1 MKSEAELNEIII
13 KMIAC
18 FQVGIEHMDE
28 FAGSK
33 LYRQGVKFHA
43 KALAIELEGLLNVV
57 QSQIAD
63 TEDEETYLNIERG
76 IREFVSKPLKDIYLI
91 GERDQMISSC
101 SAHAREMEW
110 DEEETN
116 KRMDVIGQ
124 NGNTGEHYDEYKQ
137 HEQLWK
143 SS

>member
-28 FAGSK
+28 FASSK
-33 LYRQGVKFHA
+33 LYKQGIKFHA
-43 KALAIELEGLLNVV
+43 KALFAELEGLLNVV

-76 IREFVSKPLKDIYLI
+76 IREFVAKPLKDIYLI
-91 GERDQMISSC
+91 GEREQMISSC

-124 NGNTGEHYDEYKQ
+124 NGNTGEHYDEYTQ
-137 HEQLWK
+137 YEEI
-143 SS
+143 